1 MSRVGKNPVNLPE
14 KVKAT
19 LTGSTLIIEGPK
31 GKLSRDVHP
40 SIAVAIEENT
50 VVFTRPSD
58 EGAIKALHGTQR
70 ALAANMVK
78 GVSIG
83 FRKDLEIIGVGYR
96 AEQKGTGITLFLG
109 YSHPVNYTPPKSI
122 TVKVEGTN
130 KIVVEGCD
138 KQEVG
143 QVASEIRGFREP
155 EPYKGKG
162 VKYSTETIRRKAGKK
177 SG

>member
-1 MSRVGKNPVNLPE
+1 MSRVGKNPVGLPD

-19 LTGSTLIIEGPK
+19 LTGNTLLVEGPK

-40 SIAVAIEENT
+40 EIAVAIEENNI
-50 VVFTRPSD
+50 VFTRPSD
-58 EGAIKALHGTQR
+58 EGPIKALHGTQR

-83 FRKDLEIIGVGYR
+83 FKKELEIIGVGYR
-96 AEQKGTGITLFLG
+96 AEQKGAGITLFLG
-109 YSHPVNYTPPKSI
+109 YSHPVNYTPPKTIS
-122 TVKVEGTN
+122 VKVEGTN

-143 QVASEIRGFREP
+143 QVASEIRGFRQP

-162 VKYSTETIRRKAGKK
+162 VKYTDETIRRKAGKK

>member
-1 MSRVGKNPVNLPE
+1 MSRVGKNPIVLPD
-14 KVKAT
+14 KVKASISGRT
-19 LTGSTLIIEGPK
+19 LVVEGPK
-31 GKLSRDVHP
+31 GKLSREVHTAIDVQL
-40 SIAVAIEENT
+40 
-50 VVFTRPSD
+50 
-58 EGAIKALHGTQR
+58 EGNLLTFARSSEDGPIKALHGTQR

-96 AEQKGTGITLFLG
+96 CEQKGPGITLFLG
-109 YSHPVNYTPPKSI
+109 YSHPVEFTPPKTI
-122 TVKVEGTN
+122 TLKVEGQN
-130 KIVVEGCD
+130 KIVVEGAD

-143 QVASEIRGFREP
+143 QVASVIRGFRAP

-162 VKYSTETIRRKAGKK
+162 VKYTDETIRRKAGKK

>member
-1 MSRVGKNPVNLPE
+1 MSRVGKNPIVLPD

-19 LTGSTLIIEGPK
+19 LAGRVLSVEGPK
-31 GKLSRDVHP
+31 GKLSREVHTAIDVQ
-40 SIAVAIEENT
+40 V
-50 VVFTRPSD
+50 
-58 EGAIKALHGTQR
+58 EGNVLTFARSSEDGPIKALHGTQR

-96 AEQKGTGITLFLG
+96 CEQKGPGITLFLG
-109 YSHPVNYTPPKSI
+109 YSHPVEFTPPKSI
-122 TVKVEGTN
+122 TVKVEGQN
-130 KIVVEGCD
+130 KIVVEGAD

-143 QVASEIRGFREP
+143 QVASVIRGFRAP

-162 VKYSTETIRRKAGKK
+162 VKYTDETIRRKAGKK

>member
-1 MSRVGKNPVNLPE
+1 MSRVGKNPIVLPD
-14 KVKAT
+14 KVKASINGRT
-19 LTGSTLIIEGPK
+19 LLVEGPK

-40 SIAVAIEENT
+40 AIDVQIEGN
-50 VVFTRPSD
+50 VLSFLRSSD
-58 EGAIKALHGTQR
+58 EGVVKALHGTQR

-78 GVSIG
+78 GVSVG

-96 AEQKGTGITLFLG
+96 GEQKGHGITLFLG
-109 YSHPVNYTPPKSI
+109 YSHPVEFTPPKTIS
-122 TVKVEGTN
+122 VKVEGQN
-130 KIVVEGCD
+130 KIVVEGAD

-143 QVASEIRGFREP
+143 QVAAEIRGFRAP

-162 VKYSTETIRRKAGKK
+162 VKYTDETIRRKAGKK

>member
-1 MSRVGKNPVNLPE
+1 MSRVGKNPIVLPD
-14 KVKAT
+14 KVKASINGRT
-19 LTGSTLIIEGPK
+19 LLVEGPK

-40 SIAVAIEENT
+40 AIDVQIEGN
-50 VVFTRPSD
+50 VLSFVRSSD

-96 AEQKGTGITLFLG
+96 GEQKGHGITLFLG
-109 YSHPVNYTPPKSI
+109 YSHPVEFTPPKTIS
-122 TVKVEGTN
+122 VKVEGQN
-130 KIVVEGCD
+130 KIVVEGAD

-143 QVASEIRGFREP
+143 QVAAEIRGFRAP

-162 VKYSTETIRRKAGKK
+162 VKYTDETIRRKAGKK

>member
-1 MSRVGKNPVNLPE
+1 MSRVGKNPIVLPD
-14 KVKAT
+14 KVKASLNGRT
-19 LTGSTLIIEGPK
+19 LLVEGPK

-40 SIAVAIEENT
+40 AIDVQIEGN
-50 VVFTRPSD
+50 VLSFVRSSD

-96 AEQKGTGITLFLG
+96 GEQKGHGITLFLG
-109 YSHPVNYTPPKSI
+109 YSHPVEFTPPKTIS
-122 TVKVEGTN
+122 VKVEGQN
-130 KIVVEGCD
+130 KIVVEGAD

-143 QVASEIRGFREP
+143 QVAAEIRGFRAP

-162 VKYSTETIRRKAGKK
+162 VKYTDETIRRKAGKK

>member
-1 MSRVGKNPVNLPE
+1 MSRVGKNPVAIPE

-19 LTGSTLIIEGPK
+19 LSGKTLTVEGPK
-31 GKLSRDVHP
+31 GTLSREVHP
-40 SIAVAIEENT
+40 SISVELGEEGL
-50 VVFTRPSD
+50 VFGRPSD
-58 EGAIKALHGTQR
+58 LGAIKALHGTQR

-78 GVSIG
+78 GVSVG
-83 FRKDLEIIGVGYR
+83 FKRELEIIGVGYR
-96 AEQKGTGITLFLG
+96 GEQKGKGITLFLG
-109 YSHPVNYTPPKSI
+109 YSHPVNFEPPASV
-122 TVKVEGTN
+122 TVKIEGTN

-143 QVASEIRGFREP
+143 QVASEIRGFRAP

-162 VKYSTETIRRKAGKK
+162 VKYSDETVRRKAGKK

>member
-1 MSRVGKNPVNLPE
+1 MSRVGKNPVGLPD

-19 LTGSTLIIEGPK
+19 LTGRTLLVEGPK

-40 SIAVAIEENT
+40 EIAVAVEGSNI
-50 VVFTRPSD
+50 VFTRPSD
-58 EGAIKALHGTQR
+58 EGPIKALHGTQR

-83 FRKDLEIIGVGYR
+83 FKKELEIIGVGYR
-96 AEQKGTGITLFLG
+96 AEQKGAGITLFLG
-109 YSHPVNYTPPKSI
+109 YSHPVNYTPPTTIS
-122 TVKVEGTN
+122 VKVEGTN

-143 QVASEIRGFREP
+143 QVASEIRGFRQP

-162 VKYSTETIRRKAGKK
+162 VKYTDETIRRKAGKK

>member
-1 MSRVGKNPVNLPE
+1 MSRVGKNPVRLPE

-19 LTGSTLIIEGPK
+19 LQGRTLTIEGPK
-31 GKLSRDVHP
+31 GKLSRDVHEAIDVVIEDG
-40 SIAVAIEENT
+40 SI
-50 VVFTRPSD
+50 VFTRPSD
-58 EGAIKALHGTQR
+58 EGKVRALHGTQR
-70 ALAANMVK
+70 ALAANMVT
-78 GVSIG
+78 GVSTG
-83 FRKDLEIIGVGYR
+83 FKRELEIIGVGYR
-96 AEQKGTGITLFLG
+96 GEQKGTGISLFLG
-109 YSHPVNYTPPKSI
+109 YSHPINFVPPKSV
-122 TVKVEGTN
+122 TVKMEGQN

-162 VKYSTETIRRKAGKK
+162 VKYTDETIRRKAGKK

>member
-1 MSRVGKNPVNLPE
+1 MSRVGKNPVGLPE
-14 KVKAT
+14 KVKANLSGTT
-19 LTGSTLIIEGPK
+19 LVIEGPK
-31 GKLSRDVHP
+31 GKLSREVHP
-40 SIAVAIEENT
+40 KIACAIEDNT
-50 VVFTRPSD
+50 IVFTRPSD
-58 EGAIKALHGTQR
+58 EGPIKALHGTQR

-83 FRKDLEIIGVGYR
+83 FKKTLDIIGVGYR

-109 YSHPVNYTPPKSI
+109 YSHPVNYTPPTTV

-130 KIVVEGCD
+130 KISVEGCD

-162 VKYSTETIRRKAGKK
+162 VKYTDETIRRKAGKK

>member
-1 MSRVGKNPVNLPE
+1 MSRVGKNPVALPE
-14 KVKAT
+14 KVKASLVGQT
-19 LTGSTLIIEGPK
+19 LVVEGPK

-40 SIAVAIEENT
+40 SIAVEIGEQGL
-50 VVFTRPSD
+50 VFTRPSD
-58 EGAIKALHGTQR
+58 LGPIKALHGTQR

-78 GVSIG
+78 GVSVG
-83 FRKDLEIIGVGYR
+83 FKRELEIIGVGYR
-96 AEQKGTGITLFLG
+96 GEQKGKGITLFLG
-109 YSHPVNYTPPKSI
+109 YSHPVNFEPPASV
-122 TVKVEGTN
+122 TVKIEGTN

-143 QVASEIRGFREP
+143 QVASEIRGFRAP

-162 VKYSTETIRRKAGKK
+162 VKYSDETIRRKAGKK

>member
-1 MSRVGKNPVNLPE
+1 
-14 KVKAT
+14 VKASINGRT
-19 LTGSTLIIEGPK
+19 LLVEGPK

-40 SIAVAIEENT
+40 AIDVQIEGN
-50 VVFTRPSD
+50 VLSFLRSSD
-58 EGAIKALHGTQR
+58 EGVVKALHGTQR

-78 GVSIG
+78 GVSVG

-96 AEQKGTGITLFLG
+96 GEQKGHGITLFLG
-109 YSHPVNYTPPKSI
+109 YSHPVEFTPPKTIS
-122 TVKVEGTN
+122 VKVEGQN
-130 KIVVEGCD
+130 KIVVEGAD

-143 QVASEIRGFREP
+143 QVAAEIRGFRAP

-162 VKYSTETIRRKAGKK
+162 VKYTDETIRRKAGKK

>member
-1 MSRVGKNPVNLPE
+1 MLPD
-14 KVKAT
+14 KVKASLNGRT
-19 LTGSTLIIEGPK
+19 LLVEGPK

-40 SIAVAIEENT
+40 AIDVQIEGN
-50 VVFTRPSD
+50 VLSFVRSSD

-96 AEQKGTGITLFLG
+96 GEQKGHGITLFLG
-109 YSHPVNYTPPKSI
+109 YSHPVEFTPPKTIS
-122 TVKVEGTN
+122 VKVEGQN
-130 KIVVEGCD
+130 KIVVEGAD

-143 QVASEIRGFREP
+143 QVAAEIRGFRAP

-162 VKYSTETIRRKAGKK
+162 VKYTDETIRRKAGKK

>member
-1 MSRVGKNPVNLPE
+1 MSRVGKNPIVLPD
-14 KVKAT
+14 KVKASITGRT
-19 LTGSTLIIEGPK
+19 LLVEGPK

-40 SIAVAIEENT
+40 AIDVQIEGN
-50 VVFTRPSD
+50 VLSFVRSSD

-78 GVSIG
+78 GVSVG

-96 AEQKGTGITLFLG
+96 GEQKGHGITLFLG
-109 YSHPVNYTPPKSI
+109 YSHPVEFTPPKTIS
-122 TVKVEGTN
+122 VKVEGQN
-130 KIVVEGCD
+130 KIVVEGAD

-143 QVASEIRGFREP
+143 QVAAEIRGFRAP

-162 VKYSTETIRRKAGKK
+162 VKYTDETIRRKAGKK

>member
-1 MSRVGKNPVNLPE
+1 MSRVGKNPVGLPD

-19 LTGSTLIIEGPK
+19 LTGKTLLVEGPK

-40 SIAVAIEENT
+40 EIAVAIEENNI
-50 VVFTRPSD
+50 VFTRPSD
-58 EGAIKALHGTQR
+58 EGPIKALHGTQR

-83 FRKDLEIIGVGYR
+83 FKKELEIIGVGYR

-109 YSHPVNYTPPKSI
+109 YSHPVNYTPPTTIS
-122 TVKVEGTN
+122 VKVEGTN

-143 QVASEIRGFREP
+143 QVASEIRGFRQP

-162 VKYSTETIRRKAGKK
+162 VKYTDETIRRKAGKK

>member
-1 MSRVGKNPVNLPE
+1 MSRVGKNPVALPD
-14 KVKAT
+14 KVKASLQGTT
-19 LTGSTLIIEGPK
+19 LLVEGPK
-31 GKLSRDVHP
+31 GKLSREVHP
-40 SIAVAIEENT
+40 KIAVAIEGNAI
-50 VVFTRPSD
+50 VFTRPSD
-58 EGAIKALHGTQR
+58 EGPIKALHGTQR

-78 GVSIG
+78 GVSAG
-83 FRKDLEIIGVGYR
+83 FKKELEIIGVGYR

-109 YSHPVNYTPPKSI
+109 YSHPVNFTPPKSI

-143 QVASEIRGFREP
+143 QVASEIRGFRAP

-162 VKYSTETIRRKAGKK
+162 VKYTDESIRRKAGKK

>member
-1 MSRVGKNPVNLPE
+1 MSRVGKNPVSLPE

-19 LTGSTLIIEGPK
+19 LSGTTLLVEGPK

-40 SIAVAIEENT
+40 KIAVAIEENT
-50 VVFTRPSD
+50 IVFTRPSD
-58 EGAIKALHGTQR
+58 EGPIKALHGTQR

-78 GVSIG
+78 GVSTG
-83 FRKDLEIIGVGYR
+83 FKKELEIIGVGYR
-96 AEQKGTGITLFLG
+96 AEQKGAGITLFLG
-109 YSHPVNYTPPKSI
+109 YSHPVNYTPPTTIS
-122 TVKVEGTN
+122 VKVEGTN

-143 QVASEIRGFREP
+143 QVASEIRGFRQP

-162 VKYSTETIRRKAGKK
+162 VKYTDETIRRKAGKK

>member
-1 MSRVGKNPVNLPE
+1 MSRVGKNPIVLPD
-14 KVKAT
+14 KVKASLSGRT
-19 LTGSTLIIEGPK
+19 LVVEGPK

-40 SIAVAIEENT
+40 AID
-50 VVFTRPSD
+50 VKV
-58 EGAIKALHGTQR
+58 EGDVLTFVRSSEDGPIKALHGTQR

-78 GVSIG
+78 GVSVG

-96 AEQKGTGITLFLG
+96 CEQKGPGITLFLG
-109 YSHPVNYTPPKSI
+109 YSHPVEFTPPKTI
-122 TVKVEGTN
+122 TVKVEGQN
-130 KIVVEGCD
+130 KIVVEGAD

-143 QVASEIRGFREP
+143 QVASVIRGFRAP

-162 VKYSTETIRRKAGKK
+162 VKYTDETIRRKAGKK

>member
-1 MSRVGKNPVNLPE
+1 MLPD
-14 KVKAT
+14 KVKASITGRT
-19 LTGSTLIIEGPK
+19 LLVEGPK

-40 SIAVAIEENT
+40 AIDVQIEGN
-50 VVFTRPSD
+50 VLSFVRSSD

-78 GVSIG
+78 GVSVG

-96 AEQKGTGITLFLG
+96 GEQKGHGITLFLG
-109 YSHPVNYTPPKSI
+109 YSHPVEFTPPKTIS
-122 TVKVEGTN
+122 VKVEGQN
-130 KIVVEGCD
+130 KIVVEGAD

-143 QVASEIRGFREP
+143 QVAAEIRGFRAP

-162 VKYSTETIRRKAGKK
+162 VKYTDETIRRKAGKK

>member
-1 MSRVGKNPVNLPE
+1 MLPD
-14 KVKAT
+14 KVKASLNGRT
-19 LTGSTLIIEGPK
+19 LLVEGPK

-40 SIAVAIEENT
+40 AIDVQIEGN
-50 VVFTRPSD
+50 VLSFLRSSD
-58 EGAIKALHGTQR
+58 EGVVKALHGTQR

-78 GVSIG
+78 GVSVG

-96 AEQKGTGITLFLG
+96 GEQKGHGITLFLG
-109 YSHPVNYTPPKSI
+109 YSHPVEFTPPKTIS
-122 TVKVEGTN
+122 VKVEGQN
-130 KIVVEGCD
+130 KIVVEGAD

-143 QVASEIRGFREP
+143 QVAAEIRGFRAP

-162 VKYSTETIRRKAGKK
+162 VKYTDETIRRKAGKK

>member
-1 MSRVGKNPVNLPE
+1 MSRVGKNPVALPA
-14 KVKAT
+14 KVTAT
-19 LTGSTLIIEGPK
+19 LSGRTLTIEGPK

-40 SIAVAIEENT
+40 EIAVEINEQGI
-50 VVFTRPSD
+50 VFTRSSELGP
-58 EGAIKALHGTQR
+58 IKALHGTQR

-78 GVSIG
+78 GVSVG
-83 FRKDLEIIGVGYR
+83 FKRELEIIGVGYR
-96 AEQKGTGITLFLG
+96 GEQKGKAITLFLG
-109 YSHPVNYTPPKSI
+109 HSHPVNFDPPASVQ
-122 TVKVEGTN
+122 VKIEGTN

-143 QVASEIRGFREP
+143 QVASEIRGFRAP

-162 VKYSTETIRRKAGKK
+162 VKYSDETIRRKAGKK

>member
-1 MSRVGKNPVNLPE
+1 VLPD
-14 KVKAT
+14 KVKASLNGRT
-19 LTGSTLIIEGPK
+19 LLVEGPK

-40 SIAVAIEENT
+40 AIDVQIEGN
-50 VVFTRPSD
+50 VLSFVRSSD

-96 AEQKGTGITLFLG
+96 GEQKGHGITLFLG
-109 YSHPVNYTPPKSI
+109 YSHPVEFTPPKTIS
-122 TVKVEGTN
+122 VKVEGQN
-130 KIVVEGCD
+130 KIVVEGAD

-143 QVASEIRGFREP
+143 QVAAEIRGFRAP

-162 VKYSTETIRRKAGKK
+162 VKYTDETIRRKAGKK

>member
-1 MSRVGKNPVNLPE
+1 MSRVGKNPIVLPD
-14 KVKAT
+14 KVKASLKGRT
-19 LTGSTLIIEGPK
+19 LLVEGPK

-40 SIAVAIEENT
+40 AIDVQIEGNVLSFVRSSE
-50 VVFTRPSD
+50 

-78 GVSIG
+78 GVSVG

-96 AEQKGTGITLFLG
+96 GEQKGHGITLFLG
-109 YSHPVNYTPPKSI
+109 YSHPVEFTPPKTIS
-122 TVKVEGTN
+122 VKVEGQN
-130 KIVVEGCD
+130 KIVVEGAD

-143 QVASEIRGFREP
+143 QVAAEIRGFRAP

-162 VKYSTETIRRKAGKK
+162 VKYTDETIRRKAGKK

>member
-1 MSRVGKNPVNLPE
+1 VLPD

-19 LTGSTLIIEGPK
+19 ITGRTLLVEGPK

-40 SIAVAIEENT
+40 AIDVQIEGN
-50 VVFTRPSD
+50 VLSFVRSSD

-78 GVSIG
+78 GVSVG

-96 AEQKGTGITLFLG
+96 GEQKGHGITLFLG
-109 YSHPVNYTPPKSI
+109 YSHPVEFTPPKTIS
-122 TVKVEGTN
+122 VKVEGQN
-130 KIVVEGCD
+130 KIVVEGAD

-143 QVASEIRGFREP
+143 QVAAEIRGFRAP

-162 VKYSTETIRRKAGKK
+162 VKYTDETIRRKAGKK

>member
-1 MSRVGKNPVNLPE
+1 MSRVGKNPVALPE
-14 KVKAT
+14 KVTASLSGRT
-19 LTGSTLIIEGPK
+19 LTIEGPK

-40 SIAVAIEENT
+40 AIDVSIGEEGI
-50 VVFTRPSD
+50 VFARSSELGP
-58 EGAIKALHGTQR
+58 IKALHGTQR

-83 FRKDLEIIGVGYR
+83 FKRELDIIGVGYR
-96 AEQKGTGITLFLG
+96 GEQKGKGITLFLG
-109 YSHPVNYTPPKSI
+109 YSHPVNFEPPASVSVRI
-122 TVKVEGTN
+122 EGTN
-130 KIVVEGCD
+130 KIVVEGSD

-143 QVASEIRGFREP
+143 QVASEIRGFRAP

-162 VKYSTETIRRKAGKK
+162 VKYTDETIRRKAGKK

>member
-1 MSRVGKNPVNLPE
+1 MSRVGKNPIVLPD

-19 LTGSTLIIEGPK
+19 ITGRTLLVEGPK

-40 SIAVAIEENT
+40 AIDVQIEGN
-50 VVFTRPSD
+50 VLSFVRSSD

-78 GVSIG
+78 GVSVG

-96 AEQKGTGITLFLG
+96 GEQKGHGITLFLG
-109 YSHPVNYTPPKSI
+109 YSHPVEFTPPKTIS
-122 TVKVEGTN
+122 VKVEGQN
-130 KIVVEGCD
+130 KIVVEGAD

-143 QVASEIRGFREP
+143 QVAAEIRGFRAP

-162 VKYSTETIRRKAGKK
+162 VKYTDETIRRKAGKK

>member
-19 LTGSTLIIEGPK
+19 LTGSTLVVEGPK

-40 SIAVAIEENT
+40 SIAVAIEDNA

-58 EGAIKALHGTQR
+58 EGPIKALHGTQR

-78 GVSIG
+78 GVSVG

-109 YSHPVNYTPPKSI
+109 YSHPVNYTPPKTI

-143 QVASEIRGFREP
+143 QVASEIRGFRQP

-162 VKYSTETIRRKAGKK
+162 VKYTDETIRRKAGKK

>member
-1 MSRVGKNPVNLPE
+1 MSRVGKNPVGLPD

-19 LTGSTLIIEGPK
+19 LNGRSLKVEGPK
-31 GKLSRDVHP
+31 GALSREIHPLIDVK
-40 SIAVAIEENT
+40 IEGNHI
-50 VVFTRPSD
+50 VFTRPD
-58 EGAIKALHGTQR
+58 DLGPTKALHGTQR

-78 GVSIG
+78 GVSAG
-83 FRKDLEIIGVGYR
+83 FKKELEIIGVGYR
-96 AEQKGTGITLFLG
+96 VEQKGTGITMFLG
-109 YSHPVNYTPPKSI
+109 YSHPVNFTPPKTI

-130 KIVVEGCD
+130 KIIVEGAD

-143 QVASEIRGFREP
+143 QVASVIRGYRAP

-162 VKYSTETIRRKAGKK
+162 VKYSDETIRRKAGKK

>member
-1 MSRVGKNPVNLPE
+1 VLPD
-14 KVKAT
+14 KVKASLQGRT
-19 LTGSTLIIEGPK
+19 LLVEGPK

-40 SIAVAIEENT
+40 AIDVQIEGNT
-50 VVFTRPSD
+50 LSFVRSSD
-58 EGAIKALHGTQR
+58 EGPIKALHGTQR

-78 GVSIG
+78 GVSVG

-96 AEQKGTGITLFLG
+96 GEQKGHGITLFLG
-109 YSHPVNYTPPKSI
+109 YSHPVEFTPPKSI
-122 TVKVEGTN
+122 SVKVEGQN
-130 KIVVEGCD
+130 KIVVEGAD

-143 QVASEIRGFREP
+143 QVAAEIRGFRAP

-162 VKYSTETIRRKAGKK
+162 VKYTDETIRRKAGKK

>member
-1 MSRVGKNPVNLPE
+1 MSRVGKNPIVLPD

-19 LTGSTLIIEGPK
+19 LTGRTLSVEGPK
-31 GKLSRDVHP
+31 GKLSREVHTAIDVQ
-40 SIAVAIEENT
+40 V
-50 VVFTRPSD
+50 
-58 EGAIKALHGTQR
+58 EGNVLTFARSSEDGPIKALHGTQR

-78 GVSIG
+78 GVSVG

-96 AEQKGTGITLFLG
+96 CEQKGQGITLFLG
-109 YSHPVNYTPPKSI
+109 YSHPVEFTPPKSI
-122 TVKVEGTN
+122 TIKVEGQN
-130 KIVVEGCD
+130 KIVVEGAD

-143 QVASEIRGFREP
+143 QVASVIRGFRAP

-162 VKYSTETIRRKAGKK
+162 VKYTDETIRRKAGKK